1 MTDSKSLSKGGAKER
16 GRALD
21 GPDDDPALRG
31 NERQAVKNQGEATPD
46 DYPEAHEKAAGT
58 TGT

>member
-1 MTDSKSLSKGGAKER
+1 MADSKSLSEGGAKER
-16 GRALD
+16 GRALEP
-21 GPDDDPALRG
+21 GEDPALQG
-31 NERQAVKNQGEATPD
+31 NERQAVKNQGEAKPG